1 MSRRLLLIGRACPLL
16 GLLLALL
23 IVPAG
28 ALAAPPTR
36 EPLPEPQFPVEGIC
50 SFPVQTTTLMNKEK
64 LTTFYGKDGEVVRQ
78 LLSGALKVR
87 LTNLATGSAVD
98 VTIAGPGQITAQ
110 PDGSLTI
117 VARGRG
123 LLALRQGIDVAP
135 AGQWLAIGRV
145 VFTVSP
151 TGAITTIIS
160 EQGHQVDLCA
170 ALAS

>member
-1 MSRRLLLIGRACPLL
+1 MSRCLSLIGRACPLA
-16 GLLLALL
+16 GLLLALI

-36 EPLPEPQFPVEGIC
+36 EPLPAPQFPVEGIC
-50 SFPVQTTTLMNKEK
+50 SFPVETTALVNREK

-78 LLSGALKVR
+78 ILSGALKVR
-87 LTNLATGSAVD
+87 LTNLTTGTAVD
-98 VTIAGPGQITAQ
+98 VNISGPGEMTAQ

-123 LLALRQGIDVAP
+123 LLALRQGIDVGP
-135 AGQWLAIGRV
+135 AGQWLEIGRV

-151 TGAITTIIS
+151 SGAISTIIS
-160 EQGHQVDLCA
+160 EQGRRVDLCA